1 MLRLAWRPAV
11 ALGRTIIA
19 RLAAAVAVQFQQ
31 PGGYDAGTGGRHASC
46 LQAAWWCGALSG
58 KPGLMPGP
66 LRH

>member
-1 MLRLAWRPAV
+1 MLRVAWRPAV

-31 PGGYDAGTGGRHASC
+31 PGSYDAGTGGRHASC
-46 LQAAWWCGALSG
+46 LKAAWWCGALSG